1 MNHPGFKKELI
12 VLIVFLLVLLLACCA
27 TAIRNQHRLRAVP
40 DEPIR
45 IASTELA
52 SSLMEEIACH

>member
-12 VLIVFLLVLLLACCA
+12 VLIVFLLVMLLACCA
-27 TAIRNQHRLRAVP
+27 AAIRIHGRLQSGP

-45 IASTELA
+45 IASTEMA
-52 SSLMEEIACH
+52 SPLMEEMACH